1 MAEEIEK
8 VRGDVAHLEQ
18 LFEDHDVIFLLLDTR
33 EARWLPT
40 VIGCAKRK
48 IVMNCALGFDTYLVM
63 RHGMKEWTGHRNQQ
77 MHLEALKAGRSVTG
91 SGLGCYFC
99 NDVVAP
105 GDSTRDRTLDQQCTV
120 SRPGMSMLASALAVE
135 LLVSLLQ
142 HPLKGFAP
150 ADTSVKDAHLET
162 EFESALGLVPH
173 QIRGFLSRF
182 HSVMPS
188 SLAFDKCAACSD
200 VVSLVLF

>member
-1 MAEEIEK
+1 
-8 VRGDVAHLEQ
+8 
-18 LFEDHDVIFLLLDTR
+18 
-33 EARWLPT
+33 
-40 VIGCAKRK
+40 
-48 IVMNCALGFDTYLVM
+48 
-63 RHGMKEWTGHRNQQ
+63 
-77 MHLEALKAGRSVTG
+77 
-91 SGLGCYFC
+91 
-99 NDVVAP
+99 
-105 GDSTRDRTLDQQCTV
+105 
-120 SRPGMSMLASALAVE
+120 MLASALAVE

-200 VVSLVLF
+200 VIVTRYLSEGFSFLLQAFNSPTFLEEVAGLSRLHAEAVEDEIWALSDDEI